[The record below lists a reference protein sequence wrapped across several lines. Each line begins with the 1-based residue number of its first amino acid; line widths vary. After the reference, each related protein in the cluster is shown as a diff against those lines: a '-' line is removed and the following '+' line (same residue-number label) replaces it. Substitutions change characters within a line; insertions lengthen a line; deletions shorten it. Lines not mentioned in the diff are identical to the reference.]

1 MHSYREAFEDSEA
14 DRITH
19 SPTYGGGGENFP
31 QTPRLPVTPQTLYFT
46 TCRSALSKS
55 LNSPVFAFFFYF
67 LYAVQIKSKPKEQ
80 RGQRS
85 LAGYSR
91 FRTMQLDFHIQGS
104 ISNK

>member
-31 QTPRLPVTPQTLYFT
+31 QTPHLPVTPQTLYFT

-55 LNSPVFAFFFYF
+55 SPVFAFFLFSLRCTNQEQTKGTERSEEF
-67 LYAVQIKSKPKEQ
+67 GGLQQI
-80 RGQRS
+80 
-85 LAGYSR
+85 
-91 FRTMQLDFHIQGS
+91 
-104 ISNK
+104 